1 MRTLEKN
8 NKLYRI
14 LWLCGG
20 LLLVLAGVLVAF
32 NPGGALRAVSVFL
45 ALMLIGNGLAELA
58 VYSCLRGI
66 FCGLGGTLLNAIITL
81 LLGLLVLFNRWITV
95 VTVPV
100 LFSVWILFI
109 GVTTF
114 LRGLELHQF
123 QIRGW
128 LAFMALGILQV
139 LLGLAAIFQ
148 PMTAMT
154 LVGLLVGGQLVLRG
168 VDAILSA
175 LFFNSFYL

>member
-1 MRTLEKN
+1 MRILGRSN
-8 NKLYRI
+8 RLYRI
-14 LWLCGG
+14 LWLCDGI
-20 LLLVLAGVLVAF
+20 LLVLAGLLVAC

-58 VYSCLRGI
+58 VYCRLRGI
-66 FCGLGGTLLNAIITL
+66 FCGLHGTLINAVITL

-109 GVTTF
+109 GAATF

-123 QIRGW
+123 QVKSW
-128 LAFMALGILQV
+128 LAFAALGLIQLV
-139 LLGLAAIFQ
+139 LGLVVIFQ
-148 PMTAMT
+148 PHTAMK
-154 LVGLLVGGQLVLRG
+154 LVGLLVGGQLILRG

-175 LFFNSFYL
+175 VFFNAFYL

>member
-1 MRTLEKN
+1 MRTLGKN
-8 NKLYRI
+8 NRLYRT

-58 VYSCLRGI
+58 VYSRLRGI
-66 FCGLGGTLLNAIITL
+66 FCGLGSTLLNAIITL

-100 LFSVWILFI
+100 LFSV
-109 GVTTF
+109 G
-114 LRGLELHQF
+114 
-123 QIRGW
+123 
-128 LAFMALGILQV
+128 MAKRRR
-139 LLGLAAIFQ
+139 
-148 PMTAMT
+148 M
-154 LVGLLVGGQLVLRG
+154 
-168 VDAILSA
+168 
-175 LFFNSFYL
+175 